1 MFTMHY
7 PHDCAPFSPSGRVK
21 GRCTVCFQVPGAVE
35 THPPPTPYSMK
46 ENTIAVDGGG
56 FPACC
61 VQRGHVSHR
70 SRAGKSAGWRFQV
83 DMDGLS
89 MSSGVYQSSSRSKSK
104 RRAQLRLTSS
114 LAFPAIVEPKIRHSD
129 LRLFISVPRG
139 TKASSVKLLKVDFDI
154 SVNYESLTIIFLT
167 LHTLMWINTILK
179 YSHILKMFYCFLLN
193 QH

>member
-1 MFTMHY
+1 
-7 PHDCAPFSPSGRVK
+7 
-21 GRCTVCFQVPGAVE
+21 
-35 THPPPTPYSMK
+35 MK

-89 MSSGVYQSSSRSKSK
+89 MSSGVYQSSGRSKSK

-114 LAFPAIVEPKIRHSD
+114 LAFPAIVESKIRHSD

-167 LHTLMWINTILK
+167 LHTLMWINTILQ

-193 QH
+193 QHWIKDSRNREAVRDYPTVKMSWSTGFAVCVRTVCYLCTHQPL